1 MITRELKLN
10 TSGVV
15 QFKLPTDIYS
25 QIMDEYIGT
34 EPNDI
39 NPLNHSMTSY
49 LAGHLKKE
57 FSFNNV
63 MKPKLWENLTLFL
76 ESLIYEFEDTYGFD
90 TKATRK
96 VIPEY
101 LGVNPYIL
109 DGENLKPSFQQKIK
123 EITSQ
128 GTEWAIQLDSLWVNY
143 QKRYEFNP
151 PHTHNGDY
159 SFVVFMKIPY
169 DTDEFSYF
177 TDINS
182 AFPDKT
188 GVNSCFNINRI
199 DPYVKSTTDHSIR
212 VLKKHEGVGLIF
224 PSETTHSVYPF
235 YTSKDYRITISG
247 NLSAVEV
254 PFGMREEAYKPPS
267 FRNYG

>member
-1 MITRELKLN
+1 MITRELKLS

-25 QIMDEYIGT
+25 EIMNEYIGT
-34 EPNDI
+34 EPND
-39 NPLNHSMTSY
+39 NLTDTMVPN
-49 LAGHLKKE
+49 LAGHLRSE
-57 FSFNNV
+57 FSLQNI
-63 MKPKLWENLTLFL
+63 KPKLWEKFSIFL
-76 ESLIYEFEDTYGFD
+76 ESLVYEYEDTYGFD

-101 LGVNPYIL
+101 TGVSADIL
-109 DGENLKPSFQQKIK
+109 DGDNFKPSFQQKIK
-123 EITSQ
+123 EMTPD

-151 PHTHNGDY
+151 PHTHSGDY

-169 DTDEFSYF
+169 DTDEFSHF
-177 TDINS
+177 SDLNS
-182 AFPDKT
+182 CFNDQT

-199 DPYVKSTTDHSIR
+199 DPYLKNTTDHSIR
-212 VLKKHEGVGLIF
+212 ISKKHEGVGLIF

-235 YTSKDYRITISG
+235 YTSEDYRITISG
-247 NLSAVEV
+247 NISAVQV
-254 PFGMREEAYKPPS
+254 PFGMREESHKPPS